1 MKATRHRVYC
11 LNLPVWPWS
20 RARLAARNP
29 LPETQALLVSKNG
42 NCITL
47 IHPQTGHK
55 QCSDGHLLRSSTP
68 QQDGHLYLCS
78 ALSEVV
84 ARSKDKCI
92 LPGPEQV
99 GPIAVHDHR
108 TMPFLRY
115 QNTSNPSSKTDLP
128 NGQAKPRQE
137 TVRVHYSSERIGAS
151 AFAILQESLR
161 RPLINL
167 PTSESRCENRKS
179 QASARKW

>member
-42 NCITL
+42 NCLTL

-68 QQDGHLYLCS
+68 QQDGHLYLCG

-115 QNTSNPSSKTDLP
+115 QNTPTRRQKLTSQMAKPSPDKRQSEFIIVASELVHRPLPSSK
-128 NGQAKPRQE
+128 
-137 TVRVHYSSERIGAS
+137 
-151 AFAILQESLR
+151 
-161 RPLINL
+161 
-167 PTSESRCENRKS
+167 NRFVVP
-179 QASARKW
+179 